1 MPRTASTVP
10 AVLLAAF
17 GLAGCGAAQDTSAD
31 RFSGEEKR
39 VAQVVDDLQAAAEK
53 GDAAEICSRLLARA
67 FVDRLAAGGS
77 NCTAELDKALDDADN
92 DELTVR
98 GVEVDGTAA
107 TAVVRDAEGAVRSID
122 FAREGSGW
130 RATSLRGAG

>member
-1 MPRTASTVP
+1 MPRTASAVP
-10 AVLLAAF
+10 AALLAALV
-17 GLAGCGAAQDTSAD
+17 LAGCGAARDTD
-31 RFSGEEKR
+31 RYSGEEKR
-39 VAQVVDDLQAAAEK
+39 VAQVVDDLQAAAED
-53 GDAAEICSRLLARA
+53 GDAAEICSRLLSRA
-67 FVDRLAAGGS
+67 FVDRLAAGGG
-77 NCTAELDKALDDADN
+77 NCTAELDKALGDADN

-98 GVEVDGTAA
+98 GVEVNGTVA